1 MAHSSDIARVRKY
14 LASDF
19 HAIHGVHPYCMRP
32 DRFRQLHGF
41 SQAAARAMGM
51 YPDSGDSIFEVPPLP
66 YAPPPTP
73 WTDYVPGVY
82 RTSARFR
89 PEAEPEGDA
98 ECCAKTLILNGCA
111 TWRQLQRL
119 YDMLPVT
126 VPTRACQDQAGSSPD
141 SGSNFT
147 VGGYSHASFHG
158 LRRYTK
164 SYPWTGALLASIVR
178 SIHPAHRFTTISL
191 INNVQSL
198 MHADSHNDEDTC
210 NLILPFSTFSEGGLW
225 IENPQGSVRLDT
237 SGPAGITHETSVP
250 LLFEPRRKH
259 ATFPWSGRR
268 CCLVAF
274 HVRQAHRIPRAEM
287 QVLLQLGF
295 MPREVIFCPDEP
307 PSLDA
312 CA

>member
-1 MAHSSDIARVRKY
+1 MD
-14 LASDF
+14 
-19 HAIHGVHPYCMRP
+19 
-32 DRFRQLHGF
+32 
-41 SQAAARAMGM
+41 
-51 YPDSGDSIFEVPPLP
+51 
-66 YAPPPTP
+66 
-73 WTDYVPGVY
+73 
-82 RTSARFR
+82 
-89 PEAEPEGDA
+89 
-98 ECCAKTLILNGCA
+98 A

-126 VPTRACQDQAGSSPD
+126 VPTRACQDQTGSSPD
-141 SGSNFT
+141 SGSSFT

-164 SYPWTGALLASIVR
+164 KYPWTGALLASIVR

-198 MHADSHNDEDTC
+198 MHTDSHNDEDTC

-225 IENPQGSVRLDT
+225 IENPRGSVRLDT
-237 SGPAGITHETSVP
+237 SGPAGIVHETSVP

-287 QVLLQLGF
+287 QVLLQLRHSRQTESEAQPAH
-295 MPREVIFCPDEP
+295 MLSREIWHAWRQGQRSSGINF
-307 PSLDA
+307 SLGRKVWMRNRLL
-312 CA
+312 